1 MLSRVTRFSA
11 LLLYYLQ
18 RNIEIFLMKD
28 GGGVCKPLLPPLK
41 KGKNTKMFSYLYLYK
56 EFLNGVVMRD
66 WSMSLM
72 KL

>member
-1 MLSRVTRFSA
+1 
-11 LLLYYLQ
+11 
-18 RNIEIFLMKD
+18 MKD